1 MNDKIIYKAIALGM
15 LCSVAFISGYVF
27 RGSYGGDNQAI
38 MNAIRNANGANEV
51 MDLIYGVQ
59 MNMKMYDDI
68 TSINSIEKV
77 KPLQDKYRE
86 NTLRFINSFEKQ
98 SRESISERRRS
109 VLSVFDEEMIEYKK
123 KLGQNP

>member
-27 RGSYGGDNQAI
+27 RGSYGGDNQPI
-38 MNAIRNANGANEV
+38 MNAIRGANGANEV

-68 TSINSIEKV
+68 SSINSIEKI
-77 KPLQDKYRE
+77 KPLQDKYRA
-86 NTLRFINSFEKQ
+86 NTLRFINNFEKQ
-98 SRESISERRRS
+98 SKESISERRRS

-123 KLGQNP
+123 KLGENP